1 MVLRIEQEYSIEYSN
16 VFTPFYLKPSS
27 QPLKDSAGCLLLL
40 QVLPDGLWLPFFDTF
55 CDVTIY
61 YMIRKE
67 GLKADRFDGCRGRF
81 IDPFDSGTLL
91 YTLHVTSYII
101 RKK

>member
-1 MVLRIEQEYSIEYSN
+1 
-16 VFTPFYLKPSS
+16 
-27 QPLKDSAGCLLLL
+27 
-40 QVLPDGLWLPFFDTF
+40 
-55 CDVTIY
+55 
-61 YMIRKE
+61 MIRKE